1 MDLSVIVPV
10 YNTEIKI
17 LEQCIKSIM
26 KLKNINY
33 ELLLIDDGSESEN
46 SIEYENLIKN
56 FNLKNIKYIYKEN
69 SGVSSAR
76 NLGVEKANGRF
87 VMFVDSDDTI
97 IADNLN
103 NNILNINANVLI
115 FNMVLHSRNKK
126 AIRKEFENKK
136 GYIDKISIFKE
147 YIKRN
152 AFHGPCSK
160 LYDRDF
166 IERNNIKFEKKIIQ
180 GEDALFNLNILNHNP
195 VVYYTDIELYN
206 YFYDY
211 KNTDKRWENNP
222 FKMTDNLKTLYTN
235 EVEVSKKIN
244 EEQKNYVYLIKEK
257 YLNEIFRACMIIL
270 HSKVLSD
277 DKKLK
282 VILKLKDFLQQ
293 LKIVE
298 ESNKKIR
305 LKNTLIIQEKWNI
318 IKFLA
323 SIRNIYLNIIK
334 GKIW

>member
-1 MDLSVIVPV
+1 
-10 YNTEIKI
+10 
-17 LEQCIKSIM
+17 
-26 KLKNINY
+26 
-33 ELLLIDDGSESEN
+33 
-46 SIEYENLIKN
+46 
-56 FNLKNIKYIYKEN
+56 
-69 SGVSSAR
+69 
-76 NLGVEKANGRF
+76 
-87 VMFVDSDDTI
+87 
-97 IADNLN
+97 
-103 NNILNINANVLI
+103 
-115 FNMVLHSRNKK
+115 MVLHSRNKK

-235 EVEVSKKIN
+235 ELEVSKKLN
-244 EEQKNYVYLIKEK
+244 EEQKNYVYLIKKK
-257 YLNEIFRACMIIL
+257 YLDEIFRACMIIL
-270 HSKVLSD
+270 HSKVLSN

-282 VILKLKDFLQQ
+282 VVLKLKDFLQQ
-293 LKIVE
+293 LKIAE